1 MHTNQSLL
9 DRIQIRKSHLVRRE
23 IDRVSVPV
31 EHLWT
36 DFSNTTIAT
45 KEIPCMEV
53 LIPDEDWGQIVRV
66 IQAHERAHKH
76 PAVQAAWQQY
86 LITRELVHVQNTA

>member
-23 IDRVSVPV
+23 IDRSLLTSVWADSPAI
-31 EHLWT
+31 
-36 DFSNTTIAT
+36 TIAT
-45 KEIPCMEV
+45 TEIPCMEV

>member
-9 DRIQIRKSHLVRRE
+9 DRIQIRKSHQVRRE
-23 IDRVSVPV
+23 IDRSLLTSV
-31 EHLWT
+31 WT
-36 DFSNTTIAT
+36 DFSNTIIAT
-45 KEIPCMEV
+45 TEIPCVEV